1 GTDPR
6 DPQLIEARVA
16 PVAKLEIKNL
26 ANKVAASGET
36 VYKAQCAGCHAVGA
50 AGAPKI
56 GDAVAWAP
64 RIKTGFEALWQSSL
78 KGKGAMGAQ
87 AGGDYDDQ
95 EIGNAVVYLANA
107 AGAKFAELKPAPKA
121 EGGAQADAVIARKQ
135 DDDEN
140 GYDKSQDNNGDKLAR
155 RLDKRAV
162 LFALC
167 IAHVSSA
174 RMTKTDIIMTW

>member
-1 GTDPR
+1 MASCALSLVNRFTACGDFVGQILDFQLGNRRNACLDKLRITRVGT
-6 DPQLIEARVA
+6 
-16 PVAKLEIKNL
+16 
-26 ANKVAASGET
+26 G
-36 VYKAQCAGCHAVGA
+36 
-50 AGAPKI
+50 
-56 GDAVAWAP
+56 
-64 RIKTGFEALWQSSL
+64 TGF
-78 KGKGAMGAQ
+78 G
-87 AGGDYDDQ
+87 
-95 EIGNAVVYLANA
+95 
-107 AGAKFAELKPAPKA
+107 
-121 EGGAQADAVIARKQ
+121 ADADIARKQ